1 MKTYPIMRFVISA
14 AILCALSLGALGQNP
29 DSIQTAA
36 SPDTL
41 PDYTTW
47 IGEQIVF
54 HVAFGIIPAGK
65 ARLAVVD
72 TATVNGQLCVRAVS
86 SARSAKSF
94 DLVFTVR
101 DSIETW
107 FDADSLYS
115 MKFRKKLREG
125 RFRDEK
131 IVDFDLEDSLA
142 HWSDDGKQKPS
153 VHVLPRVQDV
163 LSAGFK
169 ARTIPMSVGDTVW
182 IKTHDVKKTFDLMV
196 IIHGRETVETPAGK
210 FDCFKTE
217 PVSKTGGLFQ
227 KEKSAHVYVWVTAD
241 ERRIPV
247 QMQTRVSFGHITA
260 ALESYT
266 PPLSKSWKP

>member
-1 MKTYPIMRFVISA
+1 MLSA
-14 AILCALSLGALGQNP
+14 IFCMCVTTVNAQNP

-36 SPDTL
+36 ADTL
-41 PDYTTW
+41 PDYTKW

-65 ARLAVVD
+65 ARVSVVD

-86 SARSAKSF
+86 TARSAKSF
-94 DLVFTVR
+94 DFVFTVR
-101 DSIETW
+101 DSVETW
-107 FDADSLYS
+107 FDADSIYS
-115 MKFRKKLREG
+115 MRFRKKLREG

-131 IVDFDLEDSLA
+131 IVDYDLPNEQV
-142 HWSDDGKQKPS
+142 HWWDDGVKKPS
-153 VHVLPRVQDV
+153 ISVPPRVQDV

-169 ARTIPMSVGDTVW
+169 TRTLPMNVGDTIFV
-182 IKTHDVKKTFDLMV
+182 KTHDVKKTFDLMV
-196 IIHGRETVETPAGK
+196 IIHGREFVETPAGR

-217 PVSKTGGLFQ
+217 PVSATGGLFQ

-260 ALESYT
+260 SMESYT
-266 PPLSKSWKP
+266 PPLNKSWMP